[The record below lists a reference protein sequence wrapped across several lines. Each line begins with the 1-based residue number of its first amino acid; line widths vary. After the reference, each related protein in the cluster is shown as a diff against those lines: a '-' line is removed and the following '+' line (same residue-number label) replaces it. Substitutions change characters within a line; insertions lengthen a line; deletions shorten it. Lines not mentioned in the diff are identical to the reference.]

1 MNANEIIAKLRDKF
15 NELMQPVAPVEPAK
29 PKTAKLMD
37 GTEVEISEYAP
48 GGVVTIAGAPA
59 PAGDHTLEDG
69 TTITLAEGGVI
80 TEIEAPEAAPATPVT
95 PDQMRAFIQKFAV
108 GTPEERLANIEAMLK
123 PMFESTFGWEL
134 REAEMKAGKDAAMTA
149 YQTLKT
155 QFDEQKQQLEA
166 ISKTSD
172 SYKALFS
179 EMFNVVEAIAK
190 APVAQPDA
198 AVQTEFKNQ
207 EKPDYSKLASQFIT
221 KK

>member
-15 NELMQPVAPVEPAK
+15 NELMQPVAPVEPVEPAK
-29 PKTAKLMD
+29 PKAAKLID

-80 TEIEAPEAAPATPVT
+80 TEIEAPEAAPAA
-95 PDQMRAFIQKFAV
+95 PDM
-108 GTPEERLANIEAMLK
+108 TE
-123 PMFESTFGWEL
+123 
-134 REAEMKAGKDAAMTA
+134 EMKKKMDEM
-149 YQTLKT
+149 QT
-155 QFDEQKQQLEA
+155 QFNAYVKENNAKVEA

-172 SYKALFS
+172 AYKALFS
-179 EMFNVVEAIAK
+179 EMFTVVEAIAK

-198 AVQTEFKNQ
+198 AVQTEFKDQ
-207 EKPDYSKLASQFIT
+207 AKPDYSKLANQFIT